1 MRKQC
6 LYVDGVDEEEEGM
19 EQRQWYSSSRL
30 TRFRFVT
37 CTKPAIAIQLAQN
50 NKVFVGVWLVGAFSF
65 FPALLLFTSSSSPS
79 YCVCD
84 SCCCCWFACVCVCVC
99 VCGVL
104 VRCFT
109 HLRTQPVN
117 RFTNGAGCVFAQGTC
132 HQLFRLPT
140 CSSMCFRFLL
150 LLGRCLHHVPTDV
163 LACVLVIV
171 FDICRACQ

>member
-1 MRKQC
+1 
-6 LYVDGVDEEEEGM
+6 M

-50 NKVFVGVWLVGAFSF
+50 NKVFVGVWLVLSLSF
-65 FPALLLFTSSSSPS
+65 LPCCSSHHHHRRHTVCVIVVVVVGLL
-79 YCVCD
+79 
-84 SCCCCWFACVCVCVC
+84 VCVC